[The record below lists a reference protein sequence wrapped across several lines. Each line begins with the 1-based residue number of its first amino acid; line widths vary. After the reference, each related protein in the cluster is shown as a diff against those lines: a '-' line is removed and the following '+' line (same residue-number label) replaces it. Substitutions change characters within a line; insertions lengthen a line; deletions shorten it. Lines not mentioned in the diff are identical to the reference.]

1 MTDIDFKNQ
10 EEPIL
15 TDKTI
20 IHENDSFSVQWV
32 AMNTTNSNIKPFD
45 DGLVITS
52 IPEGCPGTDGADHPV
67 VFDSSTDGRASD
79 YTEASLPAGAAGSLM
94 QPTVG
99 PFPVG
104 SYRLTVTLDR
114 DLGRGATQFLCIDIV
129 PAT

>member
-10 EEPIL
+10 EEPIV

-20 IHENDSFSVQWV
+20 IHDNDSFSVQWV
-32 AMNTTNSNIKPFD
+32 AVNLTDIDMKPFT

-67 VFDSSTDGRASD
+67 VFDSSTDGNASD
-79 YTEASLPAGAAGSLM
+79 YSETSLPARSAGSLM
-94 QPTVG
+94 QPNVG

-114 DLGRGATQFLCIDIV
+114 DFGRGATQFLCIKIV
-129 PAT
+129 AAT